1 MNKKISIVMVIAII
15 VVALVATSCGSTASK
30 TDKGI
35 TLDYGTKGEM
45 FGLHTI
51 TPAKDFNGV
60 GLVFTEQSFKLN
72 PEESF
77 NGETYTY
84 QKLLQEAQKL
94 GADAIIN
101 VVVDYRIINETSTS
115 TETSS
120 NLFSSSSSSS
130 GSFVRTET
138 WYGSALA
145 IKYTNALKNDSN
157 VSRSIVDGVITTVTT
172 SSDYILNEGT
182 SPGSGSSSRSAAPTA
197 GTGDSSSSGSSGGG
211 LFGGLFGGR

>member
-1 MNKKISIVMVIAII
+1 MNKKISVVMVIAII
-15 VVALVATSCGSTASK
+15 VVSLVASSCGSTSAT

-35 TLDYGTKGEM
+35 TLDYGSKGDM

-51 TPAKDFNGV
+51 TPAKDFTGV
-60 GLVFTEQSFKLN
+60 GLVFTEQSFVLN
-72 PEESF
+72 PHDSF

-101 VVVDYRIINETSTS
+101 VVVDYRIINENSTS

-130 GSFVRTET
+130 DSIVRREV

-145 IKYTNALKNDSN
+145 IKYGQALKNESN
-157 VSRSIVDGVITTVTT
+157 VSRSISDGVITTIT
-172 SSDYILNEGT
+172 SSSDFILNEGT
-182 SPGSGSSSRSAAPTA
+182 SPSSS
-197 GTGDSSSSGSSGGG
+197 SSSSGSSPAASADSGSSSGGG
-211 LFGGLFGGR
+211 LFGGLFGF